1 MTWWS
6 SKN

>member
-6 SKN
+6 L